1 VGEIVVR
8 GIRLPLRPAVLVE
21 LTETVAGR
29 TGDGADR
36 AVLTTPAAQ
45 MSLSL
50 DGLDPEQIRRIAA
63 VLAGTAEEIR
73 RRYSAPGGSQHD
85 VETAAQLAAVAM
97 MVRRAY
103 GLG

>member
-1 VGEIVVR
+1 MGEMVVR
-8 GIRLPLRPAVLVE
+8 GIRLPLRTQVLVE

-50 DGLDPEQIRRIAA
+50 DHLDPEQIARIAYH
-63 VLAGTAEEIR
+63 LANTAEQIR
-73 RRYSAPGGSQHD
+73 GRFSAPGASQTD
-85 VETAAQLAAVAM
+85 VETAAQLAAIGM

-103 GLG
+103 GV